1 VDLVRTTL
9 ARAAP
14 PVRALALVVVLVG
27 LAFAVT
33 TLPHV
38 RAGHPGF
45 WVPVDGWLQGTGYAL
60 MALLILLRPVLVP
73 EARALWWLLAAAVA
87 LRALG
92 FLVYFTWVRTLVPQP
107 YPSAADPLW
116 LAASVVFVVAIAT
129 LAGNRGYGLSRL
141 LVLDGVIAG
150 LTVAGL
156 FAALLH
162 PTLLTLVGPDVP
174 PRAVVL
180 NVVYPILD
188 VVALVLIAGLLA
200 SGWRPNRAEGLV
212 VTGIAIFALID
223 SVYLYQVAAGTF
235 RPGTVLSALSYL
247 GTAVVA
253 VAAWLTVPDGARTR
267 VAGRVALPPRAPVA
281 VPAGLAAVA
290 MVGVLVMAYA
300 DATSRAALGLLML
313 ALGVT
318 IVRGVLTLLQDREEA
333 DVVIASRTRETAR
346 YQSLVEASGDFVLI
360 ATLDGRVTF
369 VNPAGRRM
377 IGLDA
382 DRDVRATSL
391 DEYLTPDGRRAFDT
405 LEHPA
410 VLAHGHWEGQSTL
423 RDLRG
428 GPPIPVTVASFFLYD
443 PDTRQPFALA
453 TVQRDIS
460 ELVAA
465 ERATARLAEQRRRL
479 LGLLVEVQ
487 EDERSRIAAD
497 VHDDSVQ
504 ALAAVDLRLSL
515 VRRQLAGA
523 DVDPATLASLELA
536 HETVNDATDRLRHLL
551 FDLESP
557 AQRADLPTAL
567 REAATFLLEEAGV
580 RWRVTGDTD
589 LDLSPGERVTAYR
602 VAKEAMVNVRKHA
615 RATSAEIRLD
625 RHEGGLLLT
634 VTDDGG
640 GVDPTTLH
648 DRPGHLGI
656 AGMRDRAE
664 IAGGRLQVSSVPGQ
678 GTEVRLWIPH
688 QVDTA

>member
-1 VDLVRTTL
+1 MRTTL

-27 LAFAVT
+27 LAFATT
-33 TLPHV
+33 TLPGV

-45 WVPVDGWLQGTGYAL
+45 WLPVDGWLQGTGYAL
-60 MALLILLRPVLVP
+60 MALLILLRPVMLP
-73 EARALWWLLAAAVA
+73 EARPLWWLLAAAVG
-87 LRALG
+87 LRAMG
-92 FLVYFTWVRTLVPQP
+92 YLVYFAWVRTLVPQP
-107 YPSAADPLW
+107 YPSASDPLW
-116 LAASVVFVVAIAT
+116 LGSSVLFVVVIA
-129 LAGNRGYGLSRL
+129 LRARYRGHGLSRL
-141 LVLDGVIAG
+141 IVLDGVIAA

-156 FAALLH
+156 SAALLRS
-162 PTLLTLVGPDVP
+162 TLLTLVGPDVP

-212 VTGIAIFALID
+212 ATGVAIFAVVD
-223 SVYLYQVAAGTF
+223 SVYLYQLAEGTF
-235 RPGTVLSALSYL
+235 HPGTVLSALSDL
-247 GTAVVA
+247 GTALVA
-253 VAAWLTVPDGARTR
+253 VAAWLTVPDGAATR
-267 VAGRVALPPRAPVA
+267 VAGRSALPPRAPVA
-281 VPAGLAAVA
+281 VPAGLAASA

-300 DATSRAALGLLML
+300 DATSGAALGLLVL
-313 ALGVT
+313 ALATT
-318 IVRGVLTLLQDREEA
+318 IVRSVLTLLQDREEA

-382 DRDVRATSL
+382 DRDVRTTSL
-391 DEYLTPDGRRAFDT
+391 EEYLTPEGRRAFD
-405 LEHPA
+405 EVEYPA

-423 RDLRG
+423 CDLRG
-428 GPPIPVTVASFFLYD
+428 GTPIPVTVASFFLYAPGD
-443 PDTRQPFALA
+443 APALRAGHGAARHQPSWWRRSAPP
-453 TVQRDIS
+453 R
-460 ELVAA
+460 
-465 ERATARLAEQRRRL
+465 RLAEQRRRL

-515 VRRQLAGA
+515 VRRQPGRGRRRARDA
-523 DVDPATLASLELA
+523 RQPRARD
-536 HETVNDATDRLRHLL
+536 ETVNDATYRLRHLL

-580 RWRVTGDTD
+580 RWRVTGDAD

-634 VTDDGG
+634 VTDDGE
-640 GVDPTTLH
+640 GVDPTALR

-656 AGMRDRAE
+656 TGMRDRAE
-664 IAGGRLQVSSVPGQ
+664 IAGGRLQVNSVPGR

-688 QVDTA
+688 QVDSR